1 MQLFRAFLI
10 FLLEGALGL
19 TLPTAD
25 VVPLFSHIPKN
36 GGTWVT
42 TELHKRGLRWF
53 DPGMKCWTLPGEDTV
68 PCTGYHVPVGLAI
81 DKGCA
86 NPYYTGQQMFAVL
99 RHPYARAVSQ
109 WTWGSSGWTRDL
121 GYENTASGMNKFIQD
136 SISNATVSGDEALSC
151 RTSFPW
157 HHGCGRYLQDCHWL
171 PQSDYIFDG
180 RRDQPLVTTLLNHT
194 TLTQEI
200 LALLGAAAPSPGEPD
215 ARSERDAAD
224 AELASVM
231 EDGATASVFAAWLC
245 ALTEQTKRM
254 LDRHY
259 AVDFQKFGHLF
270 NRTNYLKTPCQPEHV
285 RLLPALDRSAGK

>member
-136 SISNATVSGDEALSC
+136 SISNATVTGDEALSC
-151 RTSFPW
+151 VTPWPW
-157 HHGCGRYLQDCHWL
+157 HHSCGRYLQDCHWL
-171 PQSDYIFDG
+171 PQSDYIFDSRG
-180 RRDQPLVTTLLNHT
+180 NQPLVTTLLNQS
-194 TLTQEI
+194 TLSQEI
-200 LALLGAAAPSPGEPD
+200 LALLGEPD
-215 ARSERDAAD
+215 LRSDRSVAD
-224 AELASVM
+224 DELANDM

-259 AVDFQKFGHLF
+259 AVDFDKFGHLF
-270 NRTNYLKTPCQPEHV
+270 NRSNYVTAPCQPGDV